1 MTGPIA
7 LPFVVALTISLG
19 LVPIV
24 RAIARSRGF
33 VARPREDR
41 WHRRDAIAMSGGIA
55 IAFSLFASLLI
66 FRVGL
71 PLTVLAATSALMFGV
86 GLVDDL
92 ITLKPATKLVAQ
104 IALASILLAFDFRLN
119 WLHSVTLDTILT
131 LCWVVCVTNAFNLLD
146 NMDGLCGGISVIV
159 GTSLLIGL
167 LPGAAGQSLDQARYL
182 AILLG
187 AVGGFLVYNIHPASI
202 FMGDSGALLLGF
214 SLAAV
219 TLSTGHGT
227 TGRSDI
233 LSIVAVPLLVLL
245 IPIFDATLV
254 TLSRWFF
261 GRRASQGG
269 RDHTSHRLVAIG
281 LSERRAVALLWLL
294 AAIGGALGIGLD
306 YFSHAWSAVAAL
318 AFVLAMALFAV
329 YLARIRM
336 YNEAEVGARGGAIT
350 PIVVEFM
357 YKRRVAEVLLDSCLV
372 SLCYYLAYRLRF
384 ESASDFA
391 ANFDMFYRT
400 FPIVVAAQMVA
411 FFAVGIY
418 RGVWRHFGMIDSLNV
433 ARGVFFCALAA
444 QLVIMYVRYFH
455 FFPYSRTVFAIYGV
469 LLLIAITLSRASFR
483 LVGEFVQRQ
492 RRSGTRIVIYGAG
505 DGGGLVI
512 RELLGQ
518 SGGDIRIVGFVDDD
532 PRKADIRVQGYP
544 VLGGYSALTVL
555 VNASS
560 IDSVVISSRNL
571 PPERLNNLQT
581 LCSGAGIGLSRLRI
595 DLQSIVEPENDS
607 EPADR
612 QAQGLPAT
620 IHRIKG

>member
-7 LPFVVALTISLG
+7 LPFVVALTMSLG

-24 RAIARSRGF
+24 RAIAVRRGF
-33 VARPREDR
+33 VAKPREDR
-41 WHRRDAIAMSGGIA
+41 WHRRESIAMSGGVA

-66 FRVGL
+66 FHVGL
-71 PLTVLAATSALMFGV
+71 PLTVLAVTSALMFCV
-86 GLVDDL
+86 GLVDDF
-92 ITLKPATKLVAQ
+92 ISLKPATKLIAQ

-119 WLHSVTLDTILT
+119 WLQSVTLDTILT
-131 LCWVVCVTNAFNLLD
+131 LCWVVAMTNAFNLLD
-146 NMDGLCGGISVIV
+146 NMDGLCGGVSLIV
-159 GTSLLIGL
+159 GVSLLIGL
-167 LPGAAGQSLDQARYL
+167 LPGASAESFGQARFL
-182 AILLG
+182 AMLLG
-187 AVGGFLVYNIHPASI
+187 AVAGFLVYHIHPASI
-202 FMGDSGALLLGF
+202 FMGDSGALLIGF

-219 TLSTGHGT
+219 TLSTGRSSV
-227 TGRSDI
+227 GRSDI
-233 LSIVAVPLLVLL
+233 LSIVAPPLLVLL

-294 AAIGGALGIGLD
+294 ASIGGGLGVALD
-306 YFSHAWSAVAAL
+306 YFSHAWSAAAAL

-329 YLARIRM
+329 YLARIRV
-336 YNEAEVGARGGAIT
+336 YDEAEIGERKGAIT
-350 PIVVEFM
+350 PLVVEFM

-372 SLCYYLAYRLRF
+372 ALCYYLAYRLRF
-384 ESASDFA
+384 ENASEFA

-433 ARGVFFCALAA
+433 ARGVFFGAVAP
-444 QLVIMYVRYFH
+444 QLIIMYVRYFH
-455 FFPYSRTVFAIYGV
+455 FLPYSRTVFAIYGV
-469 LLLIAITLSRASFR
+469 LLLIAVTLSRASFR
-483 LVGEFVQRQ
+483 LAGEFVQRQ

-512 RELLGQ
+512 RELLRR
-518 SGGDIRIVGFVDDD
+518 SGGDIRIVGFIDDD
-532 PRKADIRVQGYP
+532 PRKASIRVQGYP

-560 IDSVVISSRNL
+560 IDSVVISSRDL
-571 PPERLNNLQT
+571 SKERLNNLQT
-581 LCSGAGIGLSRLRI
+581 LCSTSGVALSRLRI
-595 DLQSIVEPENDS
+595 DLLSIVEPEADS
-607 EPADR
+607 EPDDLR
-612 QAQGLPAT
+612 QTSRPAS
-620 IHRIKG
+620 IHSIKG